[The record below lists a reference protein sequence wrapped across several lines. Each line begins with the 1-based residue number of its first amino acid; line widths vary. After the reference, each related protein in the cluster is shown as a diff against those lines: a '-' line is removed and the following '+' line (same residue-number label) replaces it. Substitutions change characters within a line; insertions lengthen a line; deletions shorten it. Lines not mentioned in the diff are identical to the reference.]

1 MESVLQPTRLLFG
14 TPTDKSNKKLKT
26 FTYLWA
32 A

>member
-1 MESVLQPTRLLFG
+1 LESVLQPAPLLFG

-26 FTYLWA
+26 FTYLGA